1 MSTFK
6 LEYHETHQG
15 KIQKKFLEFSKE
27 LLKEPYGE
35 DSLFVIKVDGKSM
48 EPKINDQAL
57 VIADLSQKEFEDNA
71 IYLVYKDDL
80 MWIKQA
86 KEHNKEQL
94 FVSINPV
101 FSHLVYKKEEVRVI
115 AKALLTF
122 TTL

>member
-15 KIQKKFLEFSKE
+15 KVQKKFLEFSKE

-71 IYLVYKDDL
+71 IYLVYKDDS

>member
-1 MSTFK
+1 VSTLK
-6 LEYHETHQG
+6 LEYHCEIQG
-15 KIQKKFLEFSKE
+15 KIEKQFLEFSKE
-27 LLKEPYGE
+27 LLKEPYRI

-57 VIADLSQKEFEDNA
+57 VVADLSQKEFEDGS
-71 IYLVYKDDL
+71 IYLVFYENK

-86 KEHNKEQL
+86 KVEEGESL

>member
-1 MSTFK
+1 MSTLK
-6 LEYHETHQG
+6 LEYHCEIQG
-15 KIQKKFLEFSKE
+15 KIEKRFLEFSKE
-27 LLKEPYGE
+27 LLKEPYSV

-48 EPKINDQAL
+48 EPRINDQAL
-57 VIADLSQKEFEDNA
+57 VVADLSQKEVVSEA
-71 IYLVYKDDL
+71 IYLVYYENN

-86 KEHNKEQL
+86 KVKEGKTL
-94 FVSINPV
+94 FVSINPA